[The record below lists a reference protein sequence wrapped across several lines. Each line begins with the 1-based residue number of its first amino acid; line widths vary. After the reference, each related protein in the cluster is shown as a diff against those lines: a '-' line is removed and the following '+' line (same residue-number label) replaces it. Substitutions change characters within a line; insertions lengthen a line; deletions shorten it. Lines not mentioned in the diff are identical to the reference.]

1 MADPKVF
8 IPGAERPTDIP
19 LARFLPPLPAG
30 VVSTWLAGNLE
41 SGAWL
46 LDPYGASPHLA
57 IEAARAGYRVAVAAN
72 NPIARFL
79 IDILAQPPTED
90 EMRSAMAELSAARR
104 NEERLEPHILG
115 LYMSSC
121 PECGSR
127 TSARAFVWDKEAPT
141 PHKKLV
147 DCENCGHQGEHETD
161 EADRDLAAS
170 YQRGGPHRSR
180 ALERIAP
187 SDSPDRQ
194 HAEEALEAYP
204 PRAVYALFTILNRL
218 DSLRLEPGERRAL
231 SALLL
236 GAFDRANNLWRHPS
250 GRERPKQLGAP
261 PSYREYNIWRE
272 LEASQDLWGAGGEMV
287 VLTDWPDAP
296 PEIGGISLYEGRL
309 REMIA
314 DLGSLPFQAVV
325 TAFPRPNQAY
335 WTLSALWAGWL
346 WGREAI
352 GPFASVLRRRRYDW
366 AWHTEALHASLGRLS
381 GQLPADTPLFGIVG
395 ESEPGFNAAVLLAA
409 KLSDFHLE
417 GLSMRREQD
426 QLQATWRKGVESG
439 GEAEAADLVESAA
452 TQLLAKRGE
461 PSHFSLLH
469 AAAYAAMARGLSLD
483 PEKDPGDQYA
493 ELRSQLDVGL
503 TYRRGF
509 LRYGGSDSS
518 LETGHWWLRA
528 EGEVRSP
535 LADRVEIALVRY
547 LLRYPGRGVDEID
560 RALCAVFPGLLT
572 PPRRLIEIGLAS
584 YGEELDGGWRLHAV
598 DQPRTRRTDVQ
609 EMRGLILALG
619 ERLGFAVSGHA
630 PIEWAQANGD
640 SSHRFYVIA
649 SAIVSEILT
658 SKAAEGAT
666 SMVVLPGGRA
676 QLALYKIERDP
687 RLKQALAEGW
697 RLVKFRHLRRLA
709 ENQALTLES
718 FLDLL
723 DLDPLAEEQ
732 IQPPLL

>member
-1 MADPKVF
+1 MTDPKVF
-8 IPGAERPTDIP
+8 IPGAARAADIP
-19 LARFLPPLPAG
+19 LSRFLPPLPAG
-30 VVSTWLAGNLE
+30 VVSTWLADNLE
-41 SGAWL
+41 PGAWL

-57 IEAARAGYRVAVAAN
+57 VEAARAGYRVAVAAN

-79 IDILAQPPTED
+79 IDILAQPPTAD
-90 EMRSAMAELSAARR
+90 ELRGAMAELAAARR

-115 LYMSSC
+115 LYMSVC
-121 PECGSR
+121 PECGAQ
-127 TSARAFVWDKEAPT
+127 TSAEAFIWEKEAPT
-141 PHKKLV
+141 PHKKLIH
-147 DCENCGHQGEHETD
+147 CESCGHKGEHETD
-161 EADRDLAAS
+161 EADCELAAS
-170 YQRGGPHRSR
+170 YQRGGPHRAR

-204 PRAVYALFTILNRL
+204 PRAVYALFTIVNRL

-231 SALLL
+231 EALLL
-236 GAFDRANNLWRHPS
+236 NAFDRANNLWRHPS

-261 PSYREYNIWRE
+261 PVYREYNIWRE
-272 LEASQDLWGAGGEMV
+272 LEASQALWAGEGEMV
-287 VLTDWPDAP
+287 VLTEWPDAP

-309 REMIA
+309 REMVA
-314 DLGSLPFQAVV
+314 DLGPLPFQAVL

-352 GPFASVLRRRRYDW
+352 GPFTSVLRRRRYDW
-366 AWHTEALHASLGRLS
+366 AWHTEALQASLARLG
-381 GQLPADTPLFGIVG
+381 GQLESGTPMFGIVG

-409 KLSDFHLE
+409 RLADFHLE
-417 GLSMRREQD
+417 GLSMRREMG
-426 QLQATWRKGVESG
+426 QLQANWRKGAAAGSESD
-439 GEAEAADLVESAA
+439 APDLVEAA
-452 TQLLAKRGE
+452 AKQVLNSRGE

-469 AAAYAAMARGLSLD
+469 AAAHAALARGLSLD
-483 PEKDPGDQYA
+483 TNKESGEQFS
-493 ELRSQLDVGL
+493 ELRSQLEQGL

-528 EGEVRSP
+528 EGEARSP
-535 LADRVEIALVRY
+535 LADRVEIALVRH
-547 LLRYPGRGVDEID
+547 LLRYPGRSLAEID

-584 YGEELDGGWRLHAV
+584 YGADAEGAWRLDAV
-598 DQPRTRRTDVQ
+598 DQPRARRDDLR
-609 EMRGLILALG
+609 EMRALIADLG
-619 ERLGFAVSGHA
+619 QRLGFEVSGRA
-630 PIEWAQANGD
+630 PIEWRSPDGEVSQ
-640 SSHRFYVIA
+640 RFFVIA
-649 SAIVSEILT
+649 SALVSEVLS
-658 SKAAEGAT
+658 SKAPEGAT
-666 SMVVLPGGRA
+666 SLVALPGGRA

-687 RLKQALAEGW
+687 RLKQALDAGW

-709 ENQALTLES
+709 GNQALTLES

-732 IQPPLL
+732 I